1 MESDQGGSVMTIRL
15 APFRTALV
23 LAFCVAASVSSAL
36 SQKTGGGAPP
46 PGSTGNTGPGIGTPN
61 PNTPGTPSRIPNPN
75 QDPNNNPNNRFPDQQ
90 QRPIFL
96 SGKVMLDDG
105 TPPPEP
111 VTIERV
117 CNGNPHAE
125 AYTDSKGRFSFQ
137 LGQSQGILQDA
148 SMSSAGDGRFGGGGY
163 GNTNSPMGTNQS
175 SGGLGSGT
183 AGMTGRDLMGC
194 EIRAALP
201 GFRSDS
207 INLGGRRMF
216 DNPDIGT
223 IILHRLANVE
233 GVTISAISLQA
244 PKDAK
249 KAFDKG
255 REFLKKKKDPEAAK
269 EFEKAVEIYP
279 KYSTAW
285 FELGRLKEQQ
295 SDAEGALKAYSQALA
310 ADPKYLNP
318 YRQLAGMY
326 VKDQK
331 WKDAADTTSRLI
343 KLDPVDFPDAYFY
356 NSVANFYL
364 KNYDEAE
371 KSVREAQKLDSRN
384 RMPKSNQLLGAILAE
399 KQDYAGAAEQIKK
412 YLTFLPAGQ
421 EAENAK
427 KQLME
432 LEKITSAPKPPEQQ

>member
-1 MESDQGGSVMTIRL
+1 MIRS
-15 APFRTALV
+15 RTVLV
-23 LAFCVAASVSSAL
+23 LAICIAASISPAL

-46 PGSTGNTGPGIGTPN
+46 TGPTAPTGPGRGTP
-61 PNTPGTPSRIPNPN
+61 TPGVPGTTPGMPNPN
-75 QDPNNNPNNRFPDQQ
+75 QYPNNNNNPNNNNRFPEQ

-105 TPPPEP
+105 TPPSEP

-117 CNGNPHAE
+117 CNGNARAE

-137 LGQSQGILQDA
+137 LGQTQGIMQDA
-148 SMSSAGDGRFGGGGY
+148 SMSSAGDDRFGGGGF
-163 GNTNSPMGTNQS
+163 GNTGGALGTNQS
-175 SGGLGSGT
+175 TGGFGG
-183 AGMTGRDLMGC
+183 AGLSGRDLMGC

-201 GFRSDS
+201 GFRSDLV
-207 INLGGRRMF
+207 NLGTRRTF

-233 GVTISAISLQA
+233 GVTISAVSLQA

-255 REFLKKKKDPEAAK
+255 RDFLKKKKEPEAIK
-269 EFEKAVEIYP
+269 EFEKAVDIYP

-285 FELGRLKEQQ
+285 FELGRLREHL
-295 SDAEGALKAYSQALA
+295 SDSAGALKAYSQALA

-318 YRQLAGMY
+318 YRQLAAIY

-331 WKDAADTTSRLI
+331 WKDVADTTNRLI
-343 KLDPVDFPDAYFY
+343 GLDPVDFPDAYFY
-356 NSVANFYL
+356 NSVANYYL

-371 KSVREAQKLDSRN
+371 KSVREAQKLDSHN

-399 KQDYAGAAEQIKK
+399 KQDFAGAAEQIKK

-421 EAENAK
+421 EADNAR

-432 LEKITSAPKPPEQQ
+432 LEKITAAPKPAEQQ

>member
-1 MESDQGGSVMTIRL
+1 MESDQGGSVMITRL
-15 APFRTALV
+15 ARFRTALV
-23 LAFCVAASVSSAL
+23 FAICIAASVSSAL
-36 SQKTGGGAPP
+36 SQKTGGGAP
-46 PGSTGNTGPGIGTPN
+46 STGPTTPTSPGIGTP
-61 PNTPGTPSRIPNPN
+61 TPGTPGTTPGLPNPN
-75 QDPNNNPNNRFPDQQ
+75 QYPNNNNPNNRFPEQQ

-105 TPPPEP
+105 TPPAEP

-117 CNGNPHAE
+117 CNGNPRAE

-137 LGQSQGILQDA
+137 LGQSQGVLQDA

-163 GNTNSPMGTNQS
+163 GNTSSPMGTNQS
-175 SGGLGSGT
+175 TGGFGGAGGSGT
-183 AGMTGRDLMGC
+183 SDLMGC
-194 EIRAALP
+194 EIRANLP

-207 INLGGRRMF
+207 INLGSRRTF
-216 DNPDIGT
+216 DNPDLGT

-233 GVTISAISLQA
+233 GATISAISLQA

-295 SDAEGALKAYSQALA
+295 KDAEGAMKAYSQALA

-343 KLDPVDFPDAYFY
+343 RLDPVDFPDAYFY
-356 NSVANFYL
+356 HSVANYYL

-399 KQDYAGAAEQIKK
+399 KQDFAGAAEQIKK

-421 EAENAK
+421 EADNAR
-427 KQLME
+427 KQLIE
-432 LEKITSAPKPPEQQ
+432 LEKITAAPKPPDQ